1 MLFLYYIQ
9 LFRLFRSEDDNPG
22 YLKFTG
28 TFTSIF
34 EQTKKFLKTPKKTPG
49 KTRNSPRKPLK
60 PMKSVNESDPD
71 FQGVTLQM
79 KPKMKKAKKHEKAHT
94 QLVIDCAFSAKK
106 KKRNSSPLSRR
117 SCSPKLN
124 PAIYKL
130 GQSPNYLTS
139 DPCFDPD
146 LGVAPLHLE
155 KECASC
161 GVGKTP
167 LWRDAEDGTPLC
179 NACGIRYKKYR
190 IRCLKCW
197 YIPKKEEK
205 ALPCCPCCGHTF
217 KVTLTRRGSITD

>member
-1 MLFLYYIQ
+1 
-9 LFRLFRSEDDNPG
+9 
-22 YLKFTG
+22 
-28 TFTSIF
+28 
-34 EQTKKFLKTPKKTPG
+34 
-49 KTRNSPRKPLK
+49 
-60 PMKSVNESDPD
+60 MKSVNESDPD
-71 FQGVTLQM
+71 FQGVTLQI
-79 KPKMKKAKKHEKAHT
+79 KPKVTKVKHEPAQT

-106 KKRNSSPLSRR
+106 KKRNTSPSSRPR

-130 GQSPNYLTS
+130 GQSPSYLS
-139 DPCFDPD
+139 LDPCYDPD
-146 LGVAPLHLE
+146 LGVAPLSVG

-161 GVGKTP
+161 GVCKTP

-190 IRCLKCW
+190 IRCLQCW

-217 KVTLTRRGSITD
+217 KVTITRRGSITD